1 MRPVEFFSIANASAE
16 PGQRTRGTIPFT
28 ELADGSKINV
38 PLLLINGVKPGPR
51 LYLGAAIHGDE
62 VNGVAMLFEALG
74 KIDANNLAGQ
84 IVCVPLQHP
93 LSFHADHRLPLAQ
106 FFKSPLDQ
114 TPADAWACFPGSA
127 DGNLAQQLA
136 HLLFGLI
143 RECDYAVDIH
153 TPTRGGRY
161 VPIAILPHP
170 DLDKDGRVKKLAE
183 GLGTGWIMRCDNG
196 FYVAPGILCVEATR
210 IGIPALTFEIGE
222 GGRLEPDVITAGVT
236 CLLNAMQSLG
246 MVNVPRKDPV
256 ETHLMSNF
264 ISLRARH
271 GGLLY
276 NDVQL
281 GQPVRRGELL
291 CRVVDIFGDEVERFV
306 SPVDGYVVRMTTL
319 STVSTGERV
328 ATLGVN

>member
-1 MRPVEFFSIANASAE
+1 MRPATTMSFAGLSVEAGHKA
-16 PGQRTRGTIPFT
+16 RGSIPFT
-28 ELADGSKINV
+28 ELADGTKISV
-38 PLLLINGVKPGPR
+38 PLILINGHKPGPR

-62 VNGVAMLFEALG
+62 VNGVAILSEALA
-74 KIDANNLAGQ
+74 KVDAKNMAGQ

-93 LSFHADHRLPLAQ
+93 LAFHADHRLPLAQ

-114 TPADAWACFPGSA
+114 TPADAWTCFPGMA

-136 HLLFGLI
+136 HLLFTLI

-170 DLDKDGRVKKLAE
+170 DMDKDGRVKKLAE
-183 GLGTGWIMRCDNG
+183 GLGTGWIMLTDNG

-222 GGRLEPDVITAGVT
+222 GGRLERDIVSAGAV
-236 CLLNAMQSLG
+236 CLLNVMQSLK
-246 MVNVPRKDPV
+246 MLDVSRKDPAK
-256 ETHLMSNF
+256 THLMTNF
-264 ISLRARH
+264 IGLRAHH

-276 NDVQL
+276 NEVQL
-281 GQPVRRGELL
+281 GQPVKKGDLL
-291 CRVVDIFGDEVERFV
+291 CRIVDIFGDEVEKFV
-306 SPVDGYVVRMTTL
+306 SPTDGFVVRTTTL

-328 ATLGVN
+328 ATLGVV

>member
-1 MRPVEFFSIANASAE
+1 MRPVGMFSIAGTSAE

-38 PLLLINGVKPGPR
+38 PLLLINGAKPGPR

-62 VNGVAMLFEALG
+62 VNGVAMLFEALA
-74 KIDANNLAGQ
+74 KVDANNLAGQ

-114 TPADAWACFPGSA
+114 APADAWTCFPGSA
-127 DGNLAQQLA
+127 DGNLAEQLA
-136 HLLFGLI
+136 YLLFGLI
-143 RECDYAVDIH
+143 RECDYAIDIH

-183 GLGTGWIMRCDNG
+183 GLGTGWIMQCDNG
-196 FYVAPGILCVEATR
+196 FYVAPGILCVEALR

-222 GGRLEPDVITAGVT
+222 GGRLEPEVVAAGAT

-246 MVNVPRKDPV
+246 MVNVSRKDPA
-256 ETHLMSNF
+256 ETHFMSNF
-264 ISLRARH
+264 IGLRARH

-281 GQPVRRGELL
+281 GQSVRRGDLL
-291 CRVVDIFGDEVERFV
+291 CRIVDIFGDEVERFV
-306 SPVDGYVVRMTTL
+306 APADGYVVRTTTL